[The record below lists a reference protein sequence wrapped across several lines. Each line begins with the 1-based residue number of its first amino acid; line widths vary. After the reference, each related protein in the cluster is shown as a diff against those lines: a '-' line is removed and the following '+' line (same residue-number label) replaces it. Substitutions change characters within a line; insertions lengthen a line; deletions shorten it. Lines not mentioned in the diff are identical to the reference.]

1 MTPSPM
7 FALALALSAPLA
19 LAQVPAQ
26 DTIRLGMLQAGAAR
40 RDART
45 RELDLLTAQSRLRQ
59 RNLDVERRPAL
70 SVESQAQYQSDV
82 ARIPII
88 LPGGAAPPVT
98 PHDTYDAKVIAQQRL
113 YDPTL
118 APRRAVEDAQS
129 SEARSRL
136 RTTLYGVRYGVND
149 LFFSSLRAQAQI
161 DELETS
167 ITDLEAQLRVADARV
182 REGQALPSE
191 AMAVRAEL
199 LRRHQSVAELDAS
212 RRATLVVLADL
223 TGLPIDTRVVLA
235 FSDGGEALDVAR
247 NTLAEL
253 RARPEYEQFARS
265 RDLLQRQDDARA
277 AQDRPVLSAYGRAG
291 YGRPGLNPLS
301 DKFEGYWLA
310 GVQLQ
315 WKPWSWG
322 ATDRDREVVSLQR
335 EIVTAE
341 EQQFTESVRRGVVQ
355 DLATI
360 DRLAGIASGDDEIV
374 ALRERIAAET
384 RSRFGEGVVTSAEYV
399 DKQTDVLSARI
410 SRALH
415 RVELAQARAHFL
427 TMLGLELPR

>member
-1 MTPSPM
+1 MTISPL
-7 FALALALSAPLA
+7 LALALGLAAPPTF
-19 LAQVPAQ
+19 AQAPSQ
-26 DTIRLGMLQAGAAR
+26 DTIRLGVLQARAAR
-40 RDART
+40 RDSRT
-45 RELDLLTAQSRLRQ
+45 RELDLLSAQSRLRQ
-59 RNLDVERRPAL
+59 RNLDVERHPAL

-82 ARIPII
+82 ARIPIT
-88 LPGGAAPPVT
+88 LPGGVALPVP

-136 RTTLYGVRYGVND
+136 RATLYGVRQSVND
-149 LFFSSLRAQAQI
+149 LFFSSLRAQSQI
-161 DELETS
+161 DELQTS

-182 REGQALPSE
+182 RGGQALPSE
-191 AMAVRAEL
+191 AMAVRVEL
-199 LRRHQSVAELDAS
+199 LRRNQSVAEFAAS

-223 TGLPIDTRVVLA
+223 TGLPIDSAVVLA
-235 FSDGGEALDVAR
+235 FPESGGTVDVAR
-247 NTLAEL
+247 NTIAEL
-253 RARPEYEQFARS
+253 RTRPEYEHFARS
-265 RDLLQRQDDARA
+265 RDLLQRQDEARA
-277 AQDRPVLSAYGRAG
+277 VQDRPVISAYGRAG

-310 GVQLQ
+310 GVQVQ

-322 ATDRDREVVSLQR
+322 TTDRDREVLSLQQ

-341 EQQFTESVRRGVVQ
+341 EQQFTESLRRVVEQ
-355 DLATI
+355 DLAAI
-360 DRLAGIASGDDEIV
+360 DRLAGTASGDDEII

-384 RSRFGEGVVTSAEYV
+384 RARFGEGVVTSAEYV

-415 RVELAQARAHFL
+415 RVELTQARAHFL